1 MEPFAIRFSE
11 AGRSWDPSLHYY
23 AREHG
28 LTLDTAEKVSAVKTI
43 ISLEA
48 GIETTRKMLKME
60 LAVLEARIQQL
71 AELRNKTGWR
81 PAEE

>member
-28 LTLDTAEKVSAVKTI
+28 IALDTAEGLKTLVPKTNGHAPT
-43 ISLEA
+43 LEDVFIA
-48 GIETTRKMLKME
+48 LTGGRME
-60 LAVLEARIQQL
+60 DNELEVV
-71 AELRNKTGWR
+71 E
-81 PAEE
+81 